1 MNFNS
6 YEFVLCYLP
15 IVVILWYQLNKL
27 AGSRYAKL
35 MLVVAS
41 LIFYGFNN
49 FVYVFLIIGSI
60 GINYFCYLL
69 MRKGRAERKKMF
81 LLIGVILDIG
91 ILFYF
96 KYYDFF
102 VENFNYVVDTDF
114 NLKNLILPL
123 GISFYTFQQ
132 IGFLA
137 DCYRG
142 EVKELSFLDY
152 CLFVTFFPQLV
163 AGPIVEYNEMLPQ
176 FNDAGKK
183 HVKRNRT
190 WV

>member
-41 LIFYGFNN
+41 LIFQG
-49 FVYVFLIIGSI
+49 
-60 GINYFCYLL
+60 
-69 MRKGRAERKKMF
+69 
-81 LLIGVILDIG
+81 
-91 ILFYF
+91 
-96 KYYDFF
+96 
-102 VENFNYVVDTDF
+102 TDF